1 MKLSSWQRSL
11 VFGFYDDD
19 DDDDDDDEDC
29 SSCESD
35 SSGAM

>member
-19 DDDDDDDEDC
+19 DDDDDDEDC